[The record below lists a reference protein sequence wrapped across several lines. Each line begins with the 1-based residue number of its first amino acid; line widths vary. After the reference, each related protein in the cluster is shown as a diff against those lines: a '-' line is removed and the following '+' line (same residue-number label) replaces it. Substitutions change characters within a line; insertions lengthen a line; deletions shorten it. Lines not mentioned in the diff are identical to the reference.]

1 MIYFPRT
8 FQKYADIY
16 GIRSSN
22 LLFKT
27 IAISS
32 QFNTQEVL
40 FVSSI
45 PITVLSAEELQYE
58 QPLELEK

>member
-32 QFNTQEVL
+32 QFNTQVL

-45 PITVLSAEELQYE
+45 PITVLNAEGLQYK